1 VPDAASPAPHS
12 ATVPPGGGTIATT
25 ELLELVDRV
34 VGWARPGEQVEAYAA
49 RGHHTE
55 VKVFDGEV
63 ESLSSADTFGIGV
76 RVIVGGRQGFAYAGS
91 LDEPVLAET
100 LAEAR
105 DNAGFG
111 TVDELLGLASPDG
124 VEPADLDL
132 FRPELAAFPPDAKVE
147 LALEVERATRAAD
160 ARIRAVET
168 ASYGDTVAESALA
181 STEGIRTSSQRTVC
195 YVNADAIAGEGAQSQ
210 TGYGYSV
217 ARQPADLDVAKAAGD
232 AAERATRM
240 LGARKPTS
248 RRITVLLDPPI
259 TARFLGVLSSALS
272 GEAVMKGRSMF
283 AGGEGETAA
292 VPFLTLVDDPT
303 DPRAFGSGRY
313 DAEGLA
319 SRRNL
324 LIENGVL
331 RGFLH
336 NTYTGRRSG
345 RPSNASAVRGGFKST
360 PRVGSR
366 ALALEPGTRS
376 QEELMADAGEGLL
389 VQSVTGMHS
398 GANPVSG
405 DFSVGVEGLM
415 VRGGVPAEPVRE
427 ATVASTLQRMLLDVV
442 AVGGDL
448 EWLPGGS
455 AGVTLVIKDVTL
467 SGV

>member
-1 VPDAASPAPHS
+1 MPDAPAP
-12 ATVPPGGGTIATT
+12 AGGD
-25 ELLELVDRV
+25 LLDLVDRV
-34 VGWARPGEQVEAYAA
+34 VGRARPGEQVEAYAA

-55 VKVFDGEV
+55 VRVFDGEV
-63 ESLSSADTFGIGV
+63 ESLSSADTSGIGV
-76 RVIVGGRQGFAYAGS
+76 RVVLDGRQGFAYAGS
-91 LDEPVLAET
+91 LDESVLAET

-111 TVDELLGLASPDG
+111 TVDEFMGLASPDG
-124 VEPADLDL
+124 VEPPDLDL
-132 FRPELAAFPPDAKVE
+132 FRPELAAFPTDGKVE

-160 ARIRAVET
+160 WRIRGVET

-181 STEGIRTSSQRTVC
+181 STEGIRTSTQRTVC
-195 YVNADAIAGEGAQSQ
+195 YVNADAIAGEGSESQ

-217 ARQPADLDVAKAAGD
+217 ARQPADLDVAKAAAD
-232 AAERATRM
+232 ASERATRM
-240 LGARKPTS
+240 LGARKPAS
-248 RRITVLLDPPI
+248 RRLTVLFDPLI

-272 GEAVMKGRSMF
+272 AEAVLKGRSLF
-283 AGGEGETAA
+283 AGREDEAVA
-292 VPFLTLVDDPT
+292 VPFLTLADDPT
-303 DPRAFGSGRY
+303 EPRAFGSGRY

-319 SRRNL
+319 SRRNV

-331 RGFLH
+331 QGFLH

-360 PRVGSR
+360 PGVGSR
-366 ALALEPGTRS
+366 ALALEPGTRTRE
-376 QEELMADAGEGLL
+376 QLLGDAGEGLL

-415 VRGGVPAEPVRE
+415 VRDGTPAEPVRE

-455 AGVTLVIKDVTL
+455 AGVTLVIQDVTL

>member
-1 VPDAASPAPHS
+1 MPDT
-12 ATVPPGGGTIATT
+12 ATGD
-25 ELLELVDRV
+25 LLDLVDRV
-34 VGWARPGEQVEAYAA
+34 VAWAEPGEQVEAYAA

-55 VKVFDGEV
+55 VKVFDGDV
-63 ESLSSADTFGIGV
+63 ESLSSADTSGIGV
-76 RVIVGGRQGFAYAGS
+76 RVVVGGRQGFAYAGS
-91 LDEPVLAET
+91 LDESVLGET

-111 TVDELLGLASPDG
+111 SVDEFLGLPSPDG
-124 VEPADLDL
+124 VEPVDLDV
-132 FRPELAAFPPDAKVE
+132 FRPELATFPADGKVE

-160 ARIRAVET
+160 RRIRGVET
-168 ASYGDTVAESALA
+168 ASYGDTLAESALA
-181 STEGIRTSSQRTVC
+181 STEGIRTSARRTVC
-195 YVNADAIAGEGAQSQ
+195 YVNADAIAGEGAESQ

-217 ARQPADLDVAKAAGD
+217 ARQPDELDVAKAAAD

-240 LGARKPTS
+240 LGARKPPS
-248 RRITVLLDPPI
+248 RRLTVLFDPLV

-272 GEAVMKGRSMF
+272 AEAALKGRSMF
-283 AGGEGETAA
+283 AGREGEA
-292 VPFLTLVDDPT
+292 VAVGFLTLVDDPT
-303 DPRAFGSGRY
+303 EPRAFGSSRY

-324 LIENGVL
+324 LIEDGLL

-345 RPSNASAVRGGFKST
+345 QPSNASAVRGGFKST
-360 PRVGSR
+360 PGVGSR
-366 ALALEPGTRS
+366 ALALAPGSRS
-376 QEELMADAGEGLL
+376 QEELMADVDDGLL

-405 DFSVGVEGLM
+405 DFSVGVEGLII
-415 VRGGVPAEPVRE
+415 RDGAPAEPVRE

-455 AGVTLVIKDVTL
+455 AGVTLAIKDVTL

>member
-1 VPDAASPAPHS
+1 VPEPLP
-12 ATVPPGGGTIATT
+12 
-25 ELLELVDRV
+25 LLDLVERV

-63 ESLSSADTFGIGV
+63 ESLSSADTSGIGV

-91 LDEPVLAET
+91 CDESVLAET
-100 LAEAR
+100 LSEAR

-111 TVDELLGLASPDG
+111 TVDEFLGLAAPDG
-124 VEPADLDL
+124 VEAPDLDL
-132 FRPELAAFPPDAKVE
+132 YRPELADFPADAKVE

-160 ARIRAVET
+160 GRIRGVET

-181 STEGIRTSSQRTVC
+181 STEAIRISSQRTVC
-195 YVNADAIAGEGAQSQ
+195 YVNADAIAGDGAETQ

-217 ARQPADLDVAKAAGD
+217 ARRPADLDVAKAAAD

-240 LGARKPTS
+240 LGARKPAS
-248 RRITVLLDPPI
+248 RRLTVLFDPLV

-272 GEAVMKGRSMF
+272 GEAVLKGRSMF
-283 AGGEGETAA
+283 AGREGEAVA

-303 DPRAFGSGRY
+303 EPRAFGSGRY

-319 SRRNL
+319 SRRNV
-324 LIENGVL
+324 LIADGVL
-331 RGFLH
+331 QGFLH
-336 NTYTGRRSG
+336 NSYTGRRAG
-345 RPSNASAVRGGFKST
+345 RASNASAVRGGFKST
-360 PRVGSR
+360 PGVGSR
-366 ALALEPGTRS
+366 ALALQPGDRS
-376 QEELMADAGEGLL
+376 QAELMADAGEALL

-415 VRGGVPAEPVRE
+415 VRDGAPAEPVRE
-427 ATVASTLQRMLLDVV
+427 ATVASTLQRMLLDVA
-442 AVGGDL
+442 AVGGDV

-455 AGVTLVIKDVTL
+455 AGVTLVVGDVTL
-467 SGV
+467 SGT

>member
-1 VPDAASPAPHS
+1 VPEPLP
-12 ATVPPGGGTIATT
+12 
-25 ELLELVDRV
+25 LLDLVERV

-63 ESLSSADTFGIGV
+63 ESLSSADTSGIGV

-91 LDEPVLAET
+91 CDESVLAET
-100 LAEAR
+100 LSEAR

-111 TVDELLGLASPDG
+111 TVDEFLGLAAPDG
-124 VEPADLDL
+124 VEAPDLDL
-132 FRPELAAFPPDAKVE
+132 YRPELADFPADAKVE

-160 ARIRAVET
+160 GRIRGVET

-181 STEGIRTSSQRTVC
+181 STEAIRISSQRTVC
-195 YVNADAIAGEGAQSQ
+195 YVNADAIAGDGAETQ

-217 ARQPADLDVAKAAGD
+217 ARRPADLDVAKAAAD

-240 LGARKPTS
+240 LGARKPAS
-248 RRITVLLDPPI
+248 RRLTVLFDPLV

-272 GEAVMKGRSMF
+272 GEAVLKGRSMF
-283 AGGEGETAA
+283 AGREGEAVA

-303 DPRAFGSGRY
+303 EPRAFGSGRY

-319 SRRNL
+319 SRRNV
-324 LIENGVL
+324 LIADGVL
-331 RGFLH
+331 QGFLH
-336 NTYTGRRSG
+336 NSYTGRRAG
-345 RPSNASAVRGGFKST
+345 RASNASAVRGGFKST
-360 PRVGSR
+360 PGVGSR
-366 ALALEPGTRS
+366 ALALQPGDRS
-376 QEELMADAGEGLL
+376 QAELMADAGEALL

-415 VRGGVPAEPVRE
+415 VRDGAPAEPVRE
-427 ATVASTLQRMLLDVV
+427 ATVASTLQRMLLDVA
-442 AVGGDL
+442 AVGGDV
-448 EWLPGGS
+448 EWLPGWS
-455 AGVTLVIKDVTL
+455 AGVTLVVGDVTL
-467 SGV
+467 SGT